1 MQTQEE
7 KEASSV
13 VGVDRLREFI
23 PVAVTQPDMNLR
35 RKPRGNLYP
44 QVQEQLVK
52 DHTRTE
58 SVMRDQGMKAIEA
71 ADQLSSDFVKLQ
83 DSRDR
88 KR

>member
-1 MQTQEE
+1 MLLELIGCVNSSPLLSLNLTKLQQT
-7 KEASSV
+7 
-13 VGVDRLREFI
+13 
-23 PVAVTQPDMNLR
+23 
-35 RKPRGNLYP
+35 PRGNLYP

>member
-7 KEASSV
+7 KEASSPN
-13 VGVDRLREFI
+13 GADRFREHI
-23 PVAVTQPDMNLR
+23 PIAVTQPGTELQ

>member
-1 MQTQEE
+1 M
-7 KEASSV
+7 
-13 VGVDRLREFI
+13 
-23 PVAVTQPDMNLR
+23 
-35 RKPRGNLYP
+35 
-44 QVQEQLVK
+44 K

-58 SVMRDQGMKAIEA
+58 SVMRDQGIKAIEA